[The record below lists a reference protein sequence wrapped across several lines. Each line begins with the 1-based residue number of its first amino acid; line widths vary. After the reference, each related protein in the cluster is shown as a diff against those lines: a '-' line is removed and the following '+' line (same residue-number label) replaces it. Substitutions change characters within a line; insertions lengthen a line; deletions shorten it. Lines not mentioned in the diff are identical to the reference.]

1 MNINVYVIYDYDGV
15 NEKPVYGVF
24 TDLDEALKA
33 CKEIAK
39 TITEEYFSDNPEESG
54 LDREYEEKAIYNDC
68 LRSLAIQVLPYGFN
82 RVAYESKII
91 IPKEELK
98 EN

>member
-1 MNINVYVIYDYDGV
+1 MNINVYIIYDYEGV
-15 NEKPVYGVF
+15 NESPVYGVF

-39 TITEEYFSDNPEESG
+39 TMTEECFSTDPKESG
-54 LDREYEEKAIYNDC
+54 LDREYDEKAVYNSC
-68 LRSLAIQVLPYGFN
+68 LRSLAIQVLPYGIN

-91 IPKEELK
+91 IPEIELK